1 MGESMGMVRFFCP
14 KMKKPLAGL
23 PHASPTRTIHLWF
36 PRLSLIYNILMGNV
50 KFSNCFTAIN
60 HLPLILPQTTAKMG

>member
-50 KFSNCFTAIN
+50 KFSNCFI
-60 HLPLILPQTTAKMG
+60 